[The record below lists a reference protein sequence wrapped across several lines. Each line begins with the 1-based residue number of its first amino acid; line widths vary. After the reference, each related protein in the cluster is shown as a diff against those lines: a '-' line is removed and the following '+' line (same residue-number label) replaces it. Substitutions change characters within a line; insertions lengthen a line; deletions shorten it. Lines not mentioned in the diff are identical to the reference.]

1 MQNLDSWFSNK
12 PSADIRYN
20 RRMVRILIAAL
31 ALAAPKEA
39 DVRTAVGR
47 GVGWLRK
54 EQKANG
60 AFGTNAGET
69 ALALMA
75 LRHCRVPAADPACQ
89 KAARRL
95 ERVLPDGS
103 VYGAALGVLALL
115 AQSPEQHKKEIRRL
129 VDDLVRGQCV
139 NGQWSYSYRRT
150 ARKKAGDNSNTQIAI
165 LALAGARTRRVAVPA
180 HAFERCE
187 AFFLGSQNPDGGY
200 GYSDKQ
206 RKSSYAS
213 MTAGGAMA
221 LQICAAG
228 KRGVDLG
235 DKSLRDL
242 PAVKRALAW
251 LGNGFQPGLN
261 TGAAAAFG
269 SKRGKRSDS
278 FWRYYWLW
286 SLERACSS
294 IRVARIG
301 EHDWYGEGAAFLLKE
316 QHEQGKWRG
325 PERPLQGTCF
335 ALLFLSRSTVA
346 VTTPRE
352 RDKPVTTGK

>member
-1 MQNLDSWFSNK
+1 MT
-12 PSADIRYN
+12 
-20 RRMVRILIAAL
+20 ILLAL
-31 ALAAPKEA
+31 ALSQLCAAPEQQAIDGAIGKAVAWLKKEQSPNG
-39 DVRTAVGR
+39 AVGS
-47 GVGWLRK
+47 
-54 EQKANG
+54 
-60 AFGTNAGET
+60 NAGET

-75 LRHCRVPAADPACQ
+75 LRHCRVPAGDPACE

-115 AQSPEQHKKEIRRL
+115 AQSPERHKKEIRRL
-129 VDDLVRGQCV
+129 VDDLVKGQCV
-139 NGQWSYSYRRT
+139 NGQWSYSYRKT

-165 LALAGARTRRVAVPA
+165 LAMAAARARRVPVPP
-180 HAFERCE
+180 HVFERCE
-187 AFFLGSQNPDGGY
+187 AFFLGTQNPDGGY

-228 KRGVDLG
+228 KRDVNVNDP
-235 DKSLRDL
+235 SLRDL

-251 LGNGFQPGLN
+251 LGNGFRPGLN
-261 TGAAAAFG
+261 TGSAAAFG
-269 SKRGKRSDS
+269 SKKGRRSDT

-286 SLERACSS
+286 SLERACST
-294 IRVARIG
+294 IGVDRIG
-301 EHDWYGEGAAFLLKE
+301 GHDWYGEGAAFLLKE

-325 PERPLQGTCF
+325 PEKSLQGTCF
-335 ALLFLSRSTVA
+335 ALWFLSRSTVA

-352 RDKPVTTGK
+352 KDKPVTTGK